1 MMTAV
6 PDAKPAKNAFA
17 CSSVT
22 APLEPGTT
30 GTPQEFG
37 QLPRFGFV
45 AEHGQQFGTWPDKF
59 YTVAPGGF
67 RELKTFAEKAVPGMN
82 RIAAG
87 LLRDANELGGI
98 QIGRRP
104 LARYLPC
111 AVGPPYMHALRV
123 VFGVDRDGLDA
134 EFGSRARD
142 ADGNLAAIGNK
153 EFR

>member
-67 RELKTFAEKAVPGMN
+67 RELKTFAEKAVPG
-82 RIAAG
+82 
-87 LLRDANELGGI
+87 
-98 QIGRRP
+98 
-104 LARYLPC
+104 
-111 AVGPPYMHALRV
+111 
-123 VFGVDRDGLDA
+123 
-134 EFGSRARD
+134 
-142 ADGNLAAIGNK
+142 
-153 EFR
+153 